1 MHQKRLIFVLRY
13 SIACV
18 LFITLTLAGEV
29 SAFWGKSKEIPKGN
43 YAQDV
48 NGKYE
53 YIAVSPSGKLSPIFS
68 SHDKCAAYTMKHS
81 KKFGEATVIHRR
93 LKK

>member
-1 MHQKRLIFVLRY
+1 MFKY

-18 LFITLTLAGEV
+18 LLITLTLGNEV

-43 YAQDV
+43 YGQDV

-53 YIAVSPSGKLSPIFS
+53 YIASSPSGKLSPIFS
-68 SHDKCAAYTMKHS
+68 SHDKCAAYTTKHS
-81 KKFGEATVIHRR
+81 KKFGEGTVIHRR

>member
-1 MHQKRLIFVLRY
+1 MLRY
-13 SIACV
+13 SIACF
-18 LFITLTLAGEV
+18 LFITLTLTSDV
-29 SAFWGKSKEIPKGN
+29 SAFGGKSKEIPKGN
-43 YAQDV
+43 HGQDL

-81 KKFGEATVIHRR
+81 KKFGEGTVIHRR